1 MTHYVMELNSGVVY
15 HTQPADTVAW
25 MWAMMTHFA
34 RALSPRAAPSL
45 AGRVIGAPR
54 WGETVM
60 LGSWYTSADGW
71 IWGRLHRGGT
81 TLYVAVGRPAGKPEA
96 NDYLAMA
103 GAGGTDC
110 DVDALARAVIRGEYG
125 VGATCRNVLGARYK
139 TVQRRVNQMLRW
151 TICWHGIESPGVLSF
166 VSRTVPF
173 AESVWRHFHLRLSLS
188 MCLLLWEGLKL
199 WVSDSVQFSAL
210 LFSGFR

>member
-1 MTHYVMELNSGVVY
+1 MAVALVTPTATYESRETIVSQGHGAYWRRTASWARMTHYVMELNSGVVY

-25 MWAMMTHFA
+25 MRAMMTHFA

-60 LGSWYTSADGW
+60 LDSWYTSADGW

-81 TLYVAVGRPAGKPEA
+81 TLYVAVGRPTGKPEA

-103 GAGGTDC
+103 GAGGIDC

-125 VGATCRNVLGARYK
+125 VGAACRGLEPNEWTGRFVKDLLPVK
-139 TVQRRVNQMLRW
+139 SEWRRW
-151 TICWHGIESPGVLSF
+151 
-166 VSRTVPF
+166 
-173 AESVWRHFHLRLSLS
+173 
-188 MCLLLWEGLKL
+188 
-199 WVSDSVQFSAL
+199 
-210 LFSGFR
+210 